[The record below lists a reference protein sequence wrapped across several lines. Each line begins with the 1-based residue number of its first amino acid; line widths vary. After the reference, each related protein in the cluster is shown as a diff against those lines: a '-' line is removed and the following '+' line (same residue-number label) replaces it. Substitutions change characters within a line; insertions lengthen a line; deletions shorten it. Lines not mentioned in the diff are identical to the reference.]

1 MMQEELNFRE
11 LEARIKR
18 RYSNRTEILS
28 NLVAF
33 VATMLVVWVIW
44 QPQDENLRMFLA
56 LGSVGWFI
64 GVVVHGVVA
73 FMKEA
78 QERALERAISEERE
92 LRRSM
97 TTGDYKT
104 KRDRLTLSDDGE
116 VLEVVEDPAEEM
128 RR

>member
-1 MMQEELNFRE
+1 MQEELNFRE

-33 VATMLVVWVIW
+33 VATMPVVWVIW

-64 GVVVHGVVA
+64 GVVVHGVDA
-73 FMKEA
+73 FMKEV